1 MAIEQKTKQT
11 NKKKNPWKWYLL
23 MTQGKTQVQQN
34 ILQNKPFPLAVGML
48 LKSHSRKASLYAAV
62 VQIDTSITGMRRVY
76 GIYGWNS
83 K

>member
-1 MAIEQKTKQT
+1 
-11 NKKKNPWKWYLL
+11 